1 MSELFEYNT
10 LAEPLVFSEYG
21 RAFQNM
27 VFHVCKIEDKDKR
40 LSMCETLIGI
50 MEVLNPIA
58 KNQLDYKQKFWDHIH
73 IISNF
78 QLNVES
84 PYPIPEIEQIEQK
97 PEPIPYPNQPIKFRF
112 YGRNLQLMVNKAATI
127 EDVELKGE
135 FVNLL
140 ASFMTNSSK
149 SWNNEN
155 LSNGQLAEHLG
166 VLSGN
171 KITVN
176 PEQLEITIDNSPN
189 LQFVSKKKKFFKP
202 NKFKNK
208 NYNSKK

>member
-21 RAFQNM
+21 RAFQNT
-27 VFHVCKIEDKDKR
+27 VLHVCKIEDKDKR

-50 MEVLNPIA
+50 MEVLNPNA
-58 KNQLDYKQKFWDHIH
+58 KNQLDYKQKFWDHMH
-73 IISNF
+73 IMSNF

-84 PYPIPEIEQIEQK
+84 PYPVPEIEQIEQK

-112 YGRNLQLMVNKAATI
+112 YGRNLQLMVKKAATI
-127 EDVELKGE
+127 EDEELKGE

-155 LSNGQLAEHLG
+155 LTNGQLAEHLG

-176 PEQLEITIDNSPN
+176 PEKLEITIDNSPN
-189 LQFVSKKKKFFKP
+189 LQFVNKKKKFFKP

-208 NYNSKK
+208 NFNNKK